1 MLRSIDKSSY
11 QVDLQAQWQD
21 YLIQFNKGFFDTNKL
36 YLKSMV
42 DYKTMQYKKPMDV
55 VGGPSAEPVKALP
68 LAG

>member
-21 YLIQFNKGFFDTNKL
+21 YLVQFNKGFFDTNKL

-55 VGGPSAEPVKALP
+55 VGGPAEPVKALP